1 MARSATQRPGGQWP
15 PSIRVR
21 RRVFADALCERVA
34 IASGRD
40 MKNYSQTHSGRPLYV
55 CNCNGLRQRDVA
67 QAIEA
72 GATRPRDVFVRHQCA
87 AQCAKCVCEMRQMIQ
102 ESRQAFAM
110 AAE

>member
-1 MARSATQRPGGQWP
+1 MRTTCNR
-15 PSIRVR
+15 
-21 RRVFADALCERVA
+21 LNLA
-34 IASGRD
+34 IENHYQSHGLRD
-40 MKNYSQTHSGRPLYV
+40 PVVYV

-72 GATRPRDVFVRHQCA
+72 GACRPRDIFASHQCQ

-102 ESRQAFAM
+102 DSREAFAL